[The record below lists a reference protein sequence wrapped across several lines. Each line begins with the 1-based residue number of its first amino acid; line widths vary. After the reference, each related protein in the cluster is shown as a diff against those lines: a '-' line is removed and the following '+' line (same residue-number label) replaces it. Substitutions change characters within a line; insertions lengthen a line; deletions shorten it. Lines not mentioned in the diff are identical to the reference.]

1 MMWEAVAI
9 ASIYM
14 SVILG
19 PLLVFGVF
27 VEVIVPVILRRK
39 ARRARDGKD
48 AR

>member
-1 MMWEAVAI
+1 MMWEAIAV

-19 PLLVFGVF
+19 PLLAFGVF
-27 VEVIVPVILRRK
+27 VEVIVPAILRRR
-39 ARRARDGKD
+39 ARRARYGKG

>member
-1 MMWEAVAI
+1 MMWEAVAV

-14 SVILG
+14 SVIIG

-27 VEVIVPVILRRK
+27 VEVVVPAILRRR
-39 ARRARDGKD
+39 ARRARYGKD

>member
-9 ASIYM
+9 ASVYM
-14 SVILG
+14 SLIIV

-27 VEVIVPVILRRK
+27 VEVIVPAILRRR
-39 ARRARDGKD
+39 ARRARYGKD

>member
-1 MMWEAVAI
+1 MMWEAVVV

-14 SVILG
+14 SVIIG

-27 VEVIVPVILRRK
+27 VEVIVPAILRRR
-39 ARRARDGKD
+39 ARRVRDGKG

>member
-9 ASIYM
+9 ACIYI
-14 SVILG
+14 SVIIG

-27 VEVIVPVILRRK
+27 VEVIVPAILRRR
-39 ARRARDGKD
+39 ARRARYGKS

>member
-14 SVILG
+14 SVIIVP
-19 PLLVFGVF
+19 PLAFGVF
-27 VEVIVPVILRRK
+27 VEVIVPAILRKR
-39 ARRARDGKD
+39 ARRARYGKG